1 MVRDNKIR
9 EVWCVIILADILEFG
24 SGNIYFE

>member
-9 EVWCVIILADILEFG
+9 GVWCVIILADILEFG
-24 SGNIYFE
+24 SGTIYFE